1 MRGTHSSSG
10 NKARRAWKG
19 SWSRASASGQ
29 ERKEFGRGSV
39 AARKARFSAGLTDWS
54 TLEAAHPAKFDIGQR
69 GGRQAN
75 PCALPLARGGARA
88 EAFAKP
94 LSPSLCLVTL
104 LTCSL
109 NRSLPPC
116 PRSFFSLYPRSHP
129 PPTRIPPHERNLG
142 GGEAFAQFGSQYL
155 ASSSS
160 PPFFFSFCFLFSF
173 FFFFFLFL
181 PFLRRFSQARE
192 SANLN
197 PPLHRAHVQPTTH
210 RITFPTNPL
219 QRWNET
225 MDTRVQP
232 RENRFSLCSNE
243 PLFFPIIFPP
253 SSRYRQCPGYPI
265 HRMFSC
271 NNNPKPGWRY
281 PQDWK
286 RVFLEGTECVEGE
299 GREREGGGGKK

>member
-1 MRGTHSSSG
+1 M
-10 NKARRAWKG
+10 
-19 SWSRASASGQ
+19 
-29 ERKEFGRGSV
+29 
-39 AARKARFSAGLTDWS
+39 
-54 TLEAAHPAKFDIGQR
+54 
-69 GGRQAN
+69 
-75 PCALPLARGGARA
+75 
-88 EAFAKP
+88 
-94 LSPSLCLVTL
+94 
-104 LTCSL
+104 
-109 NRSLPPC
+109 
-116 PRSFFSLYPRSHP
+116 
-129 PPTRIPPHERNLG
+129 
-142 GGEAFAQFGSQYL
+142 
-155 ASSSS
+155 
-160 PPFFFSFCFLFSF
+160 
-173 FFFFFLFL
+173 FLFL

-243 PLFFPIIFPP
+243 PLFFSIIFPP
-253 SSRYRQCPGYPI
+253 FSRYRQCPGYPI

-299 GREREGGGGKK
+299 GRERERGVEKSNSDRGMGKEGGGIGDWWRASK